1 MMEGQSFNVIAALAL
16 ANATALDN
24 RDRFAYFRK
33 WSDEYVDV
41 RTTGVQVGV
50 SYSGIN
56 LFQWG
61 ASGSYSNIVA
71 YFLMV
76 YSIFLSWD
84 ISVVA
89 GRRGSVSQSSTM
101 NKPVTKSFGLG
112 GQLWH
117 S

>member
-33 WSDEYVDV
+33 WSDEYVEV
-41 RTTGVQVGV
+41 RTTGLQVGV

-56 LFQWG
+56 LLQWG

-71 YFLMV
+71 GKGRLLHPYLYFCC
-76 YSIFLSWD
+76 
-84 ISVVA
+84 
-89 GRRGSVSQSSTM
+89 RGSKRVSLTIQHDEQTCNRSD
-101 NKPVTKSFGLG
+101 
-112 GQLWH
+112 
-117 S
+117 